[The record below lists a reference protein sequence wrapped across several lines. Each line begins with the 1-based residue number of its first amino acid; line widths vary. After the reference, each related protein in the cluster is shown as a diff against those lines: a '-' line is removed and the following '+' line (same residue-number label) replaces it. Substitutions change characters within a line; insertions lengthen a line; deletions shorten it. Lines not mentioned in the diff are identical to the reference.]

1 MAPNRADGMRAE
13 KIDRVK
19 RRLLQ
24 EAVADNLETMAGLPP
39 RGLRRRRRL
48 LAAWIRRAPLVLVPM
63 LLLATSYLA
72 STGEPVVTVVAPP
85 PGPAEAG
92 PYTPPPHRPAPV
104 VASVVPPLAS
114 VEAPLQRVAAA
125 AFPLS
130 VRRVVLDAGH
140 GGKDAGA
147 TRNEV
152 IEKNIT
158 LDIGDRL
165 RRKLEQSGFEVVVT
179 RSDDRTIALRE
190 RAQLANDSRADI
202 FVSIH
207 VNSIVKYTAS
217 RGIETYYLGP
227 TNDPTLTK
235 LAAAENIG
243 SGYSMADL
251 RRLLDGV
258 YADARRDESHQ
269 LATTVQQHLYS
280 RLRAAD
286 PRLENWGIK
295 RAPFVVLVATDMP
308 AILAEV
314 GCISNPKEVK
324 MLESETYR
332 QEIADALFDG
342 IHAYASA
349 HDAPQKKGT

>member
-1 MAPNRADGMRAE
+1 MTPVVPNRADGMRAE
-13 KIDRVK
+13 RIDRVK

-24 EAVADNLETMAGLPP
+24 EAVADNLETMSGLPP
-39 RGLRRRRRL
+39 RALRRRRRF
-48 LAAWIRRAPLVLVPM
+48 LAAWIRRAPIVLVPM
-63 LLLATSYLA
+63 LLIATSYLA
-72 STGEPVVTVVAPP
+72 STGEPVAAVQKPVPP
-85 PGPAEAG
+85 PPVLKPA
-92 PYTPPPHRPAPV
+92 APV
-104 VASVVPPLAS
+104 VVAASTPLATIES
-114 VEAPLQRVAAA
+114 PLQRVAAA

-130 VRRVVLDAGH
+130 IRRVVLDAGH

-147 TRNEV
+147 TRMDV
-152 IEKNIT
+152 IEKDIT
-158 LDIGDRL
+158 LDIGERL
-165 RRKLEQSGFEVVVT
+165 RRKLEESGFEVVVT
-179 RSDDRTIALRE
+179 RSDDKTIALRE
-190 RAQLANDSRADI
+190 RAQLANESRADI

-227 TNDPTLTK
+227 TNDPTLTR

-251 RRLLDGV
+251 RRLLEGV
-258 YADARRDESHQ
+258 YADARRDESRQ

-280 RLRAAD
+280 RLKTAD
-286 PRLENWGIK
+286 SRLENWGIK

-324 MLESETYR
+324 MLATETYR
-332 QEIADALFDG
+332 QEIADALFEG

>member
-1 MAPNRADGMRAE
+1 MRAE

-24 EAVADNLETMAGLPP
+24 EAVADNLETMSGLPP
-39 RGLRRRRRL
+39 RALRRRRRVL
-48 LAAWIRRAPLVLVPM
+48 SAWLRRAPLILVPM

-72 STGEPVVTVVAPP
+72 STGEPAPP
-85 PGPAEAG
+85 VRFRADGPAEAG
-92 PYTPPPHRPAPV
+92 PYVPPPRATPPPV
-104 VASVVPPLAS
+104 IASAAAPLAS
-114 VEAPLQRVAAA
+114 IESPIQRVAAA

-140 GGKDAGA
+140 GGKDIGA
-147 TRNEV
+147 TRMDIV
-152 IEKNIT
+152 EKDIT

-165 RRKLEQSGFEVVVT
+165 RRKLEESGFEVVVT
-179 RSDDRTIALRE
+179 RTNDRTIALRE

-207 VNSIVKYTAS
+207 VNSILKHTAS

-258 YADARRDESHQ
+258 YADARRDESRQ
-269 LATTVQQHLYS
+269 LATTVQEKLYS
-280 RLRAAD
+280 RLRTAD
-286 PRLENWGIK
+286 PALENWGIK

-324 MLESETYR
+324 MLGTAKYR

-342 IHAYASA
+342 IQAYASA

>member
-1 MAPNRADGMRAE
+1 
-13 KIDRVK
+13 
-19 RRLLQ
+19 
-24 EAVADNLETMAGLPP
+24 
-39 RGLRRRRRL
+39 
-48 LAAWIRRAPLVLVPM
+48 M

-72 STGEPVVTVVAPP
+72 STGEPVVIVASPGH
-85 PGPAEAG
+85 GPAEAA
-92 PYTPPPHRPAPV
+92 PYAPPPAPV
-104 VASVVPPLAS
+104 IASAAAPLMS
-114 VEAPLQRVAAA
+114 IEAPLQRVASA

-140 GGKDAGA
+140 GGKDIGA
-147 TRNEV
+147 TRMDIV
-152 IEKNIT
+152 EKDVT
-158 LDIGDRL
+158 LDIGERL
-165 RRKLEQSGFEVVVT
+165 RRKLEQSGFEVIVT
-179 RSDDRTIALRE
+179 RTDDSTIPLRD
-190 RAQLANDSRADI
+190 RAQLANESRADI

-207 VNSIVKYTAS
+207 VNSIIKHTSS

-258 YADARRDESHQ
+258 YADARRDESRL
-269 LATTVQQHLYS
+269 LATTVQEKLYS
-280 RLRAAD
+280 RLRGAD
-286 PRLENWGIK
+286 PGLENWGIK

-324 MLESETYR
+324 MLGTEKYR

-342 IHAYASA
+342 IQAYASA
-349 HDAPQKKGT
+349 HEAPQKKGT